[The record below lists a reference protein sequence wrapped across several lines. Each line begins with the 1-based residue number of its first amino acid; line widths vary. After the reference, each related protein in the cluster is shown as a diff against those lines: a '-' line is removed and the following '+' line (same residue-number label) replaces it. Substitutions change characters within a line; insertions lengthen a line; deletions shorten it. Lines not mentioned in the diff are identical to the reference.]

1 VLAWQV
7 HFVHFFL
14 NKYAFSAIK
23 TENISRLTA
32 YSVKSS
38 KVSQDTA
45 SLPGWE
51 TAVVDLFLNAAI
63 SVGLPKSVGQI
74 YGLLFCRD
82 EPLPMDDIME
92 LLSVSKGSASQG
104 LRSLRQLGA
113 VKSQFLHGQRKEHFV
128 AEIRLR
134 KLVSGFLKE
143 QAEPHLEK
151 GKARLSHL
159 QELVDATEDGNS
171 AERGRIRMNILAGWH
186 RQVGKLLPLV
196 KLIVGKTERSHKR

>member
-1 VLAWQV
+1 M
-7 HFVHFFL
+7 
-14 NKYAFSAIK
+14 
-23 TENISRLTA
+23 TA
-32 YSVKSS
+32 YALRQRSR
-38 KVSQDTA
+38 A
-45 SLPGWE
+45 SPASPLAEWE
-51 TAVVDLFLNAAI
+51 KAVIDLFLNAAN
-63 SVGLPKSVGQI
+63 SGGLPKSVGQI

-82 EPLPMDDIME
+82 EPLAMDEIME

-113 VKSQFLHGQRKEHFV
+113 VKSQFLPGQRKEHFV

-159 QELVDATEDGNS
+159 QELVDATEDENS
-171 AERGRIRMNILAGWH
+171 AERGRRRMNILTTWH

>member
-1 VLAWQV
+1 MT
-7 HFVHFFL
+7 
-14 NKYAFSAIK
+14 FSASKKQI
-23 TENISRLTA
+23 ISRLPA
-32 YSVKSS
+32 YSIQSS
-38 KVSQDTA
+38 KVSQRTA
-45 SLPGWE
+45 SLSEWE
-51 TAVVDLFLNAAI
+51 TAVIDLFLNAAI
-63 SVGLPKSVGQI
+63 SVGLPKSLGQI

-82 EPLPMDDIME
+82 QPLAMDEIKD

-104 LRSLRQLGA
+104 LRSLRHLGA
-113 VKSQFLHGQRKEHFV
+113 VKSQFLPGERKEHFV

-159 QELVDATEDGNS
+159 QELVDATQDGNS
-171 AERGRIRMNILAGWH
+171 ADRARKRMNILAGWH

-196 KLIVGKTERSHKR
+196 KLIVGKTERSYKRSN

>member
-1 VLAWQV
+1 MIPHSLQ
-7 HFVHFFL
+7 
-14 NKYAFSAIK
+14 
-23 TENISRLTA
+23 
-32 YSVKSS
+32 SS
-38 KVSQDTA
+38 NSNQEKL
-45 SLPGWE
+45 SLPPWE
-51 TAVVDLFLNAAI
+51 MAVIDLFLNAAI
-63 SVGLPKSVGQI
+63 SVGLPKSLGQI

-82 EPLPMDDIME
+82 EPLAMDEIME

-113 VKSQFLHGQRKEHFV
+113 VKSQYLAGQRKEHYV

-159 QELVDATEDGNS
+159 QELVDATEVENS
-171 AERGRIRMNILAGWH
+171 ADRGRRRTNILAGWH

-196 KLIVGKTERSHKR
+196 KLIVGKTEHSHNR

>member
-1 VLAWQV
+1 MT
-7 HFVHFFL
+7 
-14 NKYAFSAIK
+14 S
-23 TENISRLTA
+23 
-32 YSVKSS
+32 YSIKSS
-38 KVSQDTA
+38 KISQGTS
-45 SLPGWE
+45 SLSSWE
-51 TAVVDLFLNAAI
+51 TAVIDLFLNAAV

-82 EPLPMDDIME
+82 EPLAMDEIME

-113 VKSQFLHGQRKEHFV
+113 VKSQFVPCQRKEHFV

-134 KLVSGFLKE
+134 KLVSGFLRE

-171 AERGRIRMNILAGWH
+171 AERGRKRMNILAGWH

>member
-1 VLAWQV
+1 M
-7 HFVHFFL
+7 
-14 NKYAFSAIK
+14 
-23 TENISRLTA
+23 
-32 YSVKSS
+32 
-38 KVSQDTA
+38 
-45 SLPGWE
+45 
-51 TAVVDLFLNAAI
+51 AVIDLFLNAAI

-82 EPLPMDDIME
+82 EPLAMDEIME

-104 LRSLRQLGA
+104 LRSLRHLGA
-113 VKSQFLHGQRKEHFV
+113 VKSQFLSGQRKEHFV

-159 QELVDATEDGNS
+159 QELRQIANQPSQELNLNS
-171 AERGRIRMNILAGWH
+171 YYNLKKNLMSYNDF
-186 RQVGKLLPLV
+186 
-196 KLIVGKTERSHKR
+196 

>member
-1 VLAWQV
+1 MPT
-7 HFVHFFL
+7 
-14 NKYAFSAIK
+14 SAIK
-23 TENISRLTA
+23 KENISRLTA
-32 YSVKSS
+32 YSIQPS
-38 KVSQDTA
+38 KDSQRIA
-45 SLPGWE
+45 SLSEWE
-51 TAVVDLFLNAAI
+51 TAVIDLFLNAAM
-63 SVGLPKSVGQI
+63 SVGLPKSLGQI

-82 EPLPMDDIME
+82 KPLAMDEIME

-104 LRSLRQLGA
+104 LRSLRHLGA

-171 AERGRIRMNILAGWH
+171 AERGRKKMNILAGWH

-196 KLIVGKTERSHKR
+196 KLIVGKTEHSHKR

>member
-1 VLAWQV
+1 
-7 HFVHFFL
+7 
-14 NKYAFSAIK
+14 
-23 TENISRLTA
+23 LTA
-32 YSVKSS
+32 YSIQSS
-38 KVSQDTA
+38 KDSQDTS
-45 SLPGWE
+45 SLSSWE
-51 TAVVDLFLNAAI
+51 TAVIDLFLNAAM

-82 EPLPMDDIME
+82 EPLAMDEIME

-104 LRSLRQLGA
+104 LRSLRHLGA
-113 VKSQFLHGQRKEHFV
+113 VKSQFLSGQRKEHFV

-171 AERGRIRMNILAGWH
+171 AERGQRRAKILAGWH